1 MKSACLRQVWAGL
14 RLRRRRRGGG
24 GPAGTC
30 AASCSR
36 AKSSHQ
42 ESQDLRSSLVASQR
56 REEETG
62 GELERRVGQIRA
74 YEEELQQL
82 PVVRAELQRT
92 AAELSDLRDRHRA
105 TEALR
110 DSQGLQLQTLKVQLS
125 VQESSVELLQAS
137 LQQREEEVR
146 LLQEELRLLQE
157 TLGRREDELHAGEME
172 RRRLHNTIQELKM
185 QALSGAPAA
194 GGLLQVCFPGAQSS
208 LLDGLNRQREEGQ
221 LCDLSIQVQ
230 GQVFHAHRCVLA
242 ASSSYFHDQVLLKN
256 MSTVCIPAVMDPLA
270 FEGVLSC
277 AYTGR
282 LCLAPDDIVNY
293 LTVGSVLQMWHIVD
307 KCTQPPP
314 RRGRGQRGRGR
325 TGR

>member
-1 MKSACLRQVWAGL
+1 
-14 RLRRRRRGGG
+14 
-24 GPAGTC
+24 
-30 AASCSR
+30 
-36 AKSSHQ
+36 
-42 ESQDLRSSLVASQR
+42 
-56 REEETG
+56 
-62 GELERRVGQIRA
+62 
-74 YEEELQQL
+74 
-82 PVVRAELQRT
+82 
-92 AAELSDLRDRHRA
+92 
-105 TEALR
+105 
-110 DSQGLQLQTLKVQLS
+110 
-125 VQESSVELLQAS
+125 
-137 LQQREEEVR
+137 
-146 LLQEELRLLQE
+146 
-157 TLGRREDELHAGEME
+157 
-172 RRRLHNTIQELKM
+172 M

-307 KCTQPPP
+307 KCTQLLKE
-314 RRGRGQRGRGR
+314 GR
-325 TGR
+325 TASATAATAEGGAAGGGGGASEGGAGPAAEGGAGRSRAGSMSGAMAGEAAAHRVCLTVIYLSVCNIADCLSV